1 MRSALALP
9 ALLALLF
16 AAPDPARAQP
26 STPAQQEPELPASGP
41 RQPPAPL
48 PGAAPRPPPPA
59 AAQEPAVPPPPPT
72 APPPPL
78 AAGMARVEGKVTFA
92 GLPPKLAALPVNR
105 DFKICGTT
113 KTDESLLVGP
123 GGGIRFAVLSIDG
136 GPAPRRKP
144 GEKPPRVRL
153 DQRGCQFIPH
163 LLATT
168 AGAELDIVNS
178 DNVLHNVHAYDGET
192 TAFNYAMPIRN
203 YVIPRKLPKP
213 GVLRISCDV
222 HPWMRAVVDVLN
234 TSAFAVTDAQGAYF
248 IDVPPG
254 KHTLRLWH
262 ERLGQRTLA
271 VELAPGQTL
280 RQDIEL
286 TPR

>member
-9 ALLALLF
+9 AILALLF
-16 AAPDPARAQP
+16 CTADPARAQP
-26 STPAQQEPELPASGP
+26 SAPAQ
-41 RQPPAPL
+41 
-48 PGAAPRPPPPA
+48 
-59 AAQEPAVPPPPPT
+59 QEPAVPPSPPT
-72 APPPPL
+72 APPPTL

-92 GLPPKLAALPVNR
+92 GLAPKLAALPVSR
-105 DFKICGTT
+105 DLKVCDST
-113 KTDESLLVGP
+113 KPDESLLVGP
-123 GGGIRFAVLSIDG
+123 GSGIRFAVLSIDG
-136 GPAPRRKP
+136 GPAPRRRP

-163 LLATT
+163 LLVTT

-178 DNVLHNVHAYDGET
+178 DNVLHNVHAYVGDA

-203 YVIPRKLPKP
+203 YVIPRRLPKP

-234 TSAFAVTDAQGAYF
+234 TSAFAVTDAQGLYF
-248 IDVPPG
+248 IDVAPG
-254 KHTLRLWH
+254 KYTLRLWH
-262 ERLGQRTLA
+262 ERLGERPFA
-271 VELAPGQTL
+271 VELASGQTL
-280 RQDIEL
+280 RQDIQL